1 MKKIRYFCNFSWFDP
16 KDNLFTW
23 ALSQCFD
30 LIFDAESPDIVLT
43 DNDLDPQ
50 IRKYKNSK
58 IIYYTGEPFLSWSG
72 DIDRNLIHKSLTF
85 FDFDDPFFDRVP
97 LSLLYNY
104 EYYKNGYIN
113 DYEFLLLPRQK
124 KNHIPQNFCSFV
136 SRGNGYPSCPRKYFF
151 DKLGK
156 YKYVNS
162 HGSYLNNSPQIP
174 MGNTLKYEN
183 SLFKVQCISNYK
195 FNICFENSHGC
206 VKSPNDLTYV
216 SESGLLSEKLYEA
229 LLSNTIPIYWGN
241 KNVHKDL
248 NTKCFV
254 NYYDYNDFDLMMEEI
269 IKIDNNDDLF
279 LEYLNQN
286 YVINT
291 DSSIFSKEY
300 MVELMKKIALN

>member
-72 DIDRNLIHKSLTF
+72 DIDKNLIHKSICN
-85 FDFDDPFFDRVP
+85 FDFDDSFFDRVP
-97 LSLLYNY
+97 LCLLYNY

-113 DYEFLLLPRQK
+113 DYEFLLRPRQK
-124 KNHIPQNFCSFV
+124 KNNIPQNFCSFV

-156 YKYVNS
+156 YKYINS

-195 FNICFENSHGC
+195 FNICFENSYGC
-206 VKSPNDLTYV
+206 VRSPNDLTYV
-216 SESGLLSEKLYEA
+216 SESGYLNEKLYEA

-269 IKIDNNDDLF
+269 IKIDNDDDLF
-279 LEYLNQN
+279 LEYVNQN

-300 MVELMKKIALN
+300 IVELMKKIASN

>member
-72 DIDRNLIHKSLTF
+72 DIDKNLIHKSICN
-85 FDFDDPFFDRVP
+85 FDFDDSFFDRVP
-97 LSLLYNY
+97 LCLLYNY

-113 DYEFLLLPRQK
+113 DYEFLLRPRQK
-124 KNHIPQNFCSFV
+124 KNNIPQNFCSFV

-156 YKYVNS
+156 YKYINS

-195 FNICFENSHGC
+195 FNICFENSYGC
-206 VKSPNDLTYV
+206 VRSPNDLTYV
-216 SESGLLSEKLYEA
+216 SESGYLNEKLYEA

-269 IKIDNNDDLF
+269 IKIDIDDDLF
-279 LEYLNQN
+279 LEYVNQN

-300 MVELMKKIALN
+300 IVELMKKIASN